1 MPVWKE
7 PLLEEGLPATV
18 DRPAR
23 QPPEH
28 RASALHT
35 NACVDREEPALQPG
49 GEKNLLHTCP
59 VTGER

>member
-1 MPVWKE
+1 MKKVF
-7 PLLEEGLPATV
+7 
-18 DRPAR
+18 

-35 NACVDREEPALQPG
+35 NACVDREELALQPG